1 MKVASCWWRKLSSNP
16 SPVCRVRKIVCNL
29 VHLVVSIEKV
39 SEESRMDVK
48 NRVVLVTGGAHG
60 IGRALCRALYI
71 EGARVAVADLD
82 LDGAEKVA
90 SEIGGIALR
99 VDVSIEAEVIAA
111 VDRVEQEMGPVDIFV
126 SNAGV
131 GFGDGPDGAASASN
145 DCWRT
150 CLDVNLMAHV
160 FAARVMVPRMKSRGG
175 GCLVNVASAAGLL
188 CQVGEAA
195 YTASKHAAVG
205 FAESLAITH
214 SDDGIQVC
222 LVCPQ
227 AVATRMIGLGEDT
240 ELEDGGTGFGGN
252 DVDGILSA
260 DYVADCILAGIQQK
274 KFLVLPHPQVST
286 YFRRKAS
293 DHDRW
298 IEGMSRLRRR
308 LAGESE

>member
-1 MKVASCWWRKLSSNP
+1 ME
-16 SPVCRVRKIVCNL
+16 VR
-29 VHLVVSIEKV
+29 
-39 SEESRMDVK
+39 
-48 NRVVLVTGGAHG
+48 NRIVLVTGGAHG
-60 IGRALCRALYI
+60 IGRALCRALHI
-71 EGARVAVADLD
+71 EGARLAVADLD
-82 LDGAEKVA
+82 LQGAEKVA
-90 SEIGGIALR
+90 GEISGMALR
-99 VDVSIEAEVIAA
+99 VDVSNEAEIVAA
-111 VDRVEQEMGPVDIFV
+111 VDRVEKEWGPVDIFV

-131 GFGDGPDGAASASN
+131 AFGDGPDGAASASN
-145 DCWRT
+145 DCWKA

-160 FAARVMVPRMKSRGG
+160 YAARVMVPRMKRRGG

-214 SDDGIQVC
+214 HDDGIQVC

-227 AVATRMIGLGEDT
+227 AVATRMIGLDEDS
-240 ELEDGGTGFGGN
+240 EVENGSTGFGGN

-260 DYVADCILAGIQQK
+260 DYVADCILAGIQQET
-274 KFLVLPHPQVST
+274 FLVLPHPQVST

-298 IEGMSRLRRR
+298 IEGMRRFR
-308 LAGESE
+308 KSLAGETR